1 MEDFS
6 LQLQQVTQAILADYR
21 LGRDIDKMELF
32 QKPEADVVVQLLE
45 KLRRILFPGYFRE
58 KNYRMYHV
66 EANLSLLTEDVLYNL
81 AKQLTRIYEGQG
93 EEPEAAM
100 CHAQEVGLAFLR
112 EIPRVRAM
120 LQTDLQAAF
129 DGDPAAGSMA
139 EILFAYPGMFAV
151 FVYRLAHVLYTLE
164 VPMLPRMMTEHA
176 HSLTG
181 IDIHPGATIGEYFF
195 IDHGTGVVI
204 GETTVIGNRVKLY
217 QGVTLGALSTRGGQ
231 KLRGKRRHPT
241 IEDDVTIYAGASVL
255 GGDTVIGQGSVIG
268 SNVFITKS
276 VPPCTT
282 VTIKSQE
289 LHLRPA
295 EKLPQKYY
303 TAVRDISINGIKFGY
318 IYSID
323 QFKKALGETDR
334 IDTWDATDYGKGH
347 TLHYG
352 NDLTVRFND
361 DARDIEPG
369 IITSGS
375 LLESKTVDDR
385 AMSQED
391 LEANAFA
398 GLLLMPDN
406 MLDEQIKMYGIT
418 GEMISV
424 DDILT
429 LMELFALPFKA
440 VVLRLAENHNIT
452 AAKAQ
457 NLLKTDASFVS
468 ERMKLTGKAL
478 GWQQNSKELVHFG
491 TLLDDMKN
499 NRDKELLTDRR
510 EESDREYL
518 EKIRKGFWNEY

>member
-6 LQLQQVTQAILADYR
+6 LQLQQVTKAILADYR

-81 AKQLTRIYEGQG
+81 AKQLGRIYEGQG

-100 CHAQEVGLAFLR
+100 RHAQEVGLAFLR

-151 FVYRLAHVLYTLE
+151 FVYRLAHVLYTLQ

-204 GETTVIGNRVKLY
+204 GETTVIGSRVKLY

-268 SNVFITKS
+268 SNVFLTKS

-295 EKLPQKYY
+295 GDTCKKCQEEKF
-303 TAVRDISINGIKFGY
+303 FG
-318 IYSID
+318 
-323 QFKKALGETDR
+323 
-334 IDTWDATDYGKGH
+334 
-347 TLHYG
+347 
-352 NDLTVRFND
+352 
-361 DARDIEPG
+361 
-369 IITSGS
+369 
-375 LLESKTVDDR
+375 
-385 AMSQED
+385 
-391 LEANAFA
+391 
-398 GLLLMPDN
+398 
-406 MLDEQIKMYGIT
+406 
-418 GEMISV
+418 
-424 DDILT
+424 
-429 LMELFALPFKA
+429 
-440 VVLRLAENHNIT
+440 
-452 AAKAQ
+452 
-457 NLLKTDASFVS
+457 
-468 ERMKLTGKAL
+468 
-478 GWQQNSKELVHFG
+478 
-491 TLLDDMKN
+491 
-499 NRDKELLTDRR
+499 
-510 EESDREYL
+510 
-518 EKIRKGFWNEY
+518 